1 MILMTLLKPNNRPRK
16 WRGFWVG
23 IFMICAIAAPI
34 TITATAQAQ
43 RVDESVML
51 VDALVAAIQDLT
63 ENHNSTQD
71 AYAKTDAIINQFF
84 DYESIARFCV
94 GPYWR
99 KASAEQRAQ
108 YLAAFRKV
116 LIAQTINNLDNF
128 NSIEYRHQSANAKGK
143 EWVIVN
149 GIIID
154 KTATNPQVAVAWR
167 IRDKEGEP
175 LYIFDLSIENVSMLI
190 TQRDENTAI
199 IRQNAGD
206 LDALIARLNEQSQT
220 INTDN

>member
-1 MILMTLLKPNNRPRK
+1 MILMTLLKPNNKLRK
-16 WRGFWVG
+16 WHGVFVS
-23 IFMICAIAAPI
+23 ILMACAITAPVP
-34 TITATAQAQ
+34 TTAHAQ
-43 RVDESVML
+43 RVDESVIL
-51 VDALVAAIQDLT
+51 VDALVEAIQDLT
-63 ENHNSTQD
+63 ANRTSTQD

-84 DYESIARFCV
+84 DYETIARFCV

-99 KASAEQRAQ
+99 KASSEQRAQ
-108 YLAAFRKV
+108 YLDAFRKV

-128 NSIEYRHQSANAKGK
+128 DSIEYRHQSASAKGK

-154 KTATNPQVAVAWR
+154 ESANTPQVAVAWR
-167 IRDKEGEP
+167 IRDKAGEP

-206 LDALIARLNEQSQT
+206 LDALIALLNEQSQA
-220 INTDN
+220 INAQN

>member
-1 MILMTLLKPNNRPRK
+1 MILMTLLKPNNKTSK
-16 WRGFWVG
+16 WRGVLVG
-23 IFMICAIAAPI
+23 ILMACAITAP
-34 TITATAQAQ
+34 ATAQAQ

-51 VDALVAAIQDLT
+51 VDALVAAIQDLQ
-63 ENHNSTQD
+63 ENRTSTQA
-71 AYAKTDAIINQFF
+71 AYAKTNAIINQFF
-84 DYESIARFCV
+84 DYETIARFCI

-99 KASAEQRAQ
+99 KASPEQRAQ
-108 YLAAFRKV
+108 YLRAFRQV

-128 NSIEYRHQSANAKGK
+128 NNIEYRHRTANAKGK
-143 EWVIVN
+143 EWVIVK

-154 KTATNPQVAVAWR
+154 ETANNRQVAVAWR
-167 IRDKEGEP
+167 IRDKDGEP

-206 LDALIARLNEQSQT
+206 LGALIALLNEQSQA
-220 INTDN
+220 INTD